1 MYFHKFQL
9 NGHLNVLN
17 VFIVIAVYL
26 QGLLLSYFSSVV
38 TTKLFT
44 CNLFFSPKMY

>member
-17 VFIVIAVYL
+17 VFIVIAVDL
-26 QGLLLSYFSSVV
+26 QYLLL
-38 TTKLFT
+38 
-44 CNLFFSPKMY
+44 